1 MTTNN
6 IQYHDSVR
14 KNYLYDLHQN
24 INESVKNKAMLSLKY
39 DDLNFWITLV
49 QVSIIFIST
58 GLTVMNSIKSY
69 YGVKSQVID
78 LISIIMTALIGL
90 IMAIYRFYKMDER
103 KENLC
108 NLRDN
113 YTSIIN
119 KFNKI
124 LHRMDRYVIT
134 DENIDEWTQIVS
146 TYQEETI
153 DAYLGIKETFGT
165 IFDYKDIIYYKN
177 KFKRLYLQHEIVN
190 NEIETVHYFKKRPVS
205 VYKNSDE
212 TEKTPLCNQK
222 SNVSNV
228 AFNSFVNHYEKE
240 YLEAY
245 QHNLA
250 NKKRNQDI
258 YSELVLQENNST
270 VTNQETTTTPKKSPN
285 DSNEEN
291 ESNERNEHNEHNE
304 HNERNEQ
311 ERNEVEVTKI
321 KVSESEVVSEN
332 KDSQNK
338 SLPKDENTKQGIN
351 LKIEDSKDNKRNK
364 KRNKNNLNV
373 RINTDKSNMVTHVI

>member
-1 MTTNN
+1 MATNN

-14 KNYLYDLHQN
+14 KNYLSDLHQN

-69 YGVKSQVID
+69 YGVKSQIID

-103 KENLC
+103 KESLC

-153 DAYLGIKETFGT
+153 DTYLGIKETFGT
-165 IFDYKDIIYYKN
+165 IFDYKDIIHYKN
-177 KFKRLYLQHEIVN
+177 KFKKLYLQHEIVN

-212 TEKTPLCNQK
+212 TEKTPLCNQNNNFSK
-222 SNVSNV
+222 V
-228 AFNSFVNHYEKE
+228 AFDSFVNHYEKE

-250 NKKRNQDI
+250 NKRRNQDI
-258 YSELVLQENNST
+258 YSELVLQDNTSNPT
-270 VTNQETTTTPKKSPN
+270 TPKTTTTTG
-285 DSNEEN
+285 DSASFKTNTSDNNNKNEEVTT
-291 ESNERNEHNEHNE
+291 
-304 HNERNEQ
+304 
-311 ERNEVEVTKI
+311 EVEVTKI
-321 KVSESEVVSEN
+321 KVSEGEN
-332 KDSQNK
+332 KDVQAT
-338 SLPKDENTKQGIN
+338 SLPKEENTKNKEGVN
-351 LKIEDSKDNKRNK
+351 LRIEDSKDNKKNK
-364 KRNKNNLNV
+364 KRNKNNLNI